1 MADLNIARPQAGQ
14 HVAVENVPDARIVLN
29 FPLTEATMERE
40 GDDLVFKFEDG
51 GQVSFTAFYT
61 NYSSETLPTF
71 QIAGEEVAGKD
82 LFAALDSTLMP
93 AAGPAAA
100 AAAPAGGGR
109 YNEFGVDSLMDGVDR
124 MDGLDIGFAGSGVDD
139 TAAVPAAA
147 AAVAPLGAVAAVPA
161 PTPDNGVTFDG
172 LGAAGG
178 DVLANEADIKSG
190 TPTEFKTFTINAPD
204 GLGSLIIGGTSIP
217 LGEEF
222 QATFVPGT
230 YGKLLITGVT
240 DNGDG
245 TFTVQYQYGITGN
258 AQHADGDSTN
268 TDLVDERGPE
278 SFTVTVVDGNGTI
291 GNTSLNVGIQDDVP
305 ELDAKGDT
313 DIKIVDTAE
322 GTLTLDPGADGADW
336 GTFTVNGKDVTWEA
350 GKGDTFTATVTLP
363 QGSVT
368 LTRPGNDATEISYTF
383 TPAPGMD
390 GGNVNLNF
398 SVKDTDG
405 DLATDSVTVK
415 VTDSDVTFGTG
426 IGAEGGDV
434 IANEKDIAANTD
446 SVTEN
451 DVLKGGSFTITAPDG
466 LGSLTIGGTT
476 IPLGDDF
483 KATSIEGKYGDLIIN
498 SITGNAK
505 EGYTVN
511 YQYKITDNAQ
521 HADGDGQNTDLAT
534 GEAAES
540 FDVKVTDGNGTPGSS
555 SLNVTIEDDVP
566 QAEDLH
572 VSGADESV
580 AAGNALS
587 YTVAGTVNLDFGA
600 DGPATE
606 NPEGAITVT
615 IGGVTLTVGKDIT
628 LSAPEPGSTE
638 WGYSFTTDV
647 NPDGKE
653 LTFTITDHDRDTS
666 SQSVKIDV
674 DHLVRVDEK
683 SIGHLETHDENT
695 IGGNADT
702 ASGSLTFKAPDG
714 FASITVEGQTL
725 TWDGKEWKDGNNN
738 TVTKIANENGP
749 GYLTLGALEGNAE
762 SGYTLHYT
770 YTQTDAYTQHG
781 TPSSTEKE
789 SEQAESFTL
798 QINDKDGTSA
808 EATINVNIV
817 DDVPTLSATSPEAI
831 RPVDSAEGTLTLNPG
846 ADGVDWGTFTVN
858 DKPVEWNESEGTF
871 TATVKLDDGSSSVT
885 LTRPGNAAT
894 EISYTF
900 TPAPGMGDGNVHL
913 NFSVKDTDGDP
924 ATDSVT
930 VKVKDSEVTFSGK
943 IGAEGGDVT
952 AYEKDIA
959 ANTDKPTENDVL
971 TEAKSFTIDAPDG
984 LGSLTIGGELVWQD
998 GKPVENLDP
1007 IQGTYGKLL
1016 VNVTDNKN
1024 GTYTVEYQ
1032 YKIIDNAEHGIDAN
1046 EPHNTDIVDE
1056 RGPESFTVE
1065 VVDGNGTLGS
1075 SSLNV
1080 TIKDD
1085 APELTGTTGE
1095 TVVVDNGN
1103 MPQVPPLDFSSKD
1116 GRTFAEV
1123 DKTLGAGWRHHDFT
1137 LKNGI
1142 TVTAGHVVYSDKGT
1156 GAEVDISKS
1165 DFNNP
1170 DYILGKAYPGRN
1182 DPDHV
1187 GLIVSGGRHDE
1198 LGVDGNGMG
1207 SEAVS
1212 FDLPGLAYGI
1222 NLELGLFF
1230 QAGSST
1236 DTGNEIARVSFYKD
1250 GKLVYTKDLASD
1262 KTNGIFNADN
1272 EFQDYISGGF
1282 DRVVISAVDN
1292 GQSDNSDFSI
1302 RNISFDTLPNT
1313 GTITTGT
1320 VTGTSGADGFLLD
1333 DADNINYANATFN
1346 HADGEHLA
1354 LKDADGKGFTV
1365 ELDVQRGS
1373 ANGSGLITA
1382 YILDENGNRTGDM
1395 AFSAVLDAEGNWT
1408 FQQYMPFTSADGG
1421 SDNNKDTFDLSF
1433 ITKDTDG
1440 DEAVWHANI
1449 NTNTHE
1455 EPKPHPTD
1463 GDDTFVVTWG
1473 DGHITD
1479 VKADGLGIHD
1489 NPGDKHPIQNSY
1501 DAGNGEDTLILK
1513 GAAGNAI
1520 YVDKNGI
1527 IHLDGDPH
1535 GSDGTAFMNF
1545 EHVVGKNDNHDKY
1558 TLKLA
1563 DDMHYS
1569 VDEDGTVTVYYG
1581 DEGKSITFDCI
1592 QNPENPGSI
1601 TGGTPLTDPL
1611 HLSSLNSLLD
1621 EQGDKLLFGDL
1632 DSSLSAPLHAHADN
1646 SVFSFDPH
1654 GSYLDDSGE
1663 DMDILLG
1670 GMGDLTHMQDMLANG
1685 AITNV
1690 EILVAGDNV
1699 PQLTDMQAVCDKL
1712 GIALD
1717 DGKVSLD
1724 GWTPDVGSTG
1734 QHITVTDQHGIEY
1747 QQFSH
1752 DDVTILVQQQV
1763 IKSDSGAV

>member
-61 NYSSETLPTF
+61 NYTSETLPTF

-190 TPTEFKTFTINAPD
+190 NPTEFKTFTINAPD

-258 AQHADGDSTN
+258 AQHADGDGTN
-268 TDLVDERGPE
+268 TEIVDERGPE
-278 SFTVTVVDGNGTI
+278 SFTV
-291 GNTSLNVGIQDDVP
+291 
-305 ELDAKGDT
+305 E
-313 DIKIVDTAE
+313 
-322 GTLTLDPGADGADW
+322 
-336 GTFTVNGKDVTWEA
+336 
-350 GKGDTFTATVTLP
+350 
-363 QGSVT
+363 
-368 LTRPGNDATEISYTF
+368 
-383 TPAPGMD
+383 
-390 GGNVNLNF
+390 
-398 SVKDTDG
+398 
-405 DLATDSVTVK
+405 
-415 VTDSDVTFGTG
+415 
-426 IGAEGGDV
+426 
-434 IANEKDIAANTD
+434 
-446 SVTEN
+446 
-451 DVLKGGSFTITAPDG
+451 
-466 LGSLTIGGTT
+466 
-476 IPLGDDF
+476 
-483 KATSIEGKYGDLIIN
+483 
-498 SITGNAK
+498 
-505 EGYTVN
+505 
-511 YQYKITDNAQ
+511 
-521 HADGDGQNTDLAT
+521 
-534 GEAAES
+534 
-540 FDVKVTDGNGTPGSS
+540 VTDGNGTPGSS

-647 NPDGKE
+647 DPDDKE

-858 DKPVEWNESEGTF
+858 DKRVEWNESEGTF
-871 TATVKLDDGSSSVT
+871 TATVNLDDGSSVT
-885 LTRPGNAAT
+885 LTRPGNDAT

-900 TPAPGMGDGNVHL
+900 TPAPDMGTGE
-913 NFSVKDTDGDP
+913 VKLEFYVEDTDHDP

-930 VKVKDSEVTFSGK
+930 VKVTDSGVTFSGK

-1095 TVVVDNGN
+1095 TVVVGN
-1103 MPQVPPLDFSSKD
+1103 NMGPVGSLDFSTKN
-1116 GRTFAEV
+1116 GGTFAEV
-1123 DKTLGAGWRHHDFT
+1123 DETPGAGWKHHEFT

-1156 GAEVDISKS
+1156 GAEVDIFKS
-1165 DFNNP
+1165 DFNDP
-1170 DYILGKAYPGRN
+1170 KYELGKAYPGRN

-1212 FDLPGLAYGI
+1212 FELPGLAYGI

-1236 DTGNEIARVSFYKD
+1236 DTGNEIARVSFYKN
-1250 GKLVYTKDLASD
+1250 GTLVYTKDLASD

-1313 GTITTGT
+1313 GTVTKGT
-1320 VTGTSGADGFLLD
+1320 VTGTPGADGFLLN

-1346 HADGEHLA
+1346 HADGELLA
-1354 LKDADGKGFTV
+1354 LKDAAGKDFTV

-1382 YILDENGNRTGDM
+1382 YILDENGNRTDDL

-1563 DDMHYS
+1563 DGMHYS

-1581 DEGKSITFDCI
+1581 DDGKSITFDCI

-1601 TGGTPLTDPL
+1601 TGGTLTDPL

-1632 DSSLSAPLHAHADN
+1632 DSSLSDPLHAHADN